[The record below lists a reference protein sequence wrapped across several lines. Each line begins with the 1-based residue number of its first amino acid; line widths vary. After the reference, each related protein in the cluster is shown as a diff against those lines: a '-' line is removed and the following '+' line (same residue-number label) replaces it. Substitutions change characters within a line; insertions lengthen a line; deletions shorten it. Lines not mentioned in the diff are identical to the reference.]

1 VNDAI
6 LITIALTLAG
16 MLAIFIGLRRNPL
29 GRVLREHDQAERLR
43 AAGTGDSLD
52 ALVASL
58 DALVAQQAAQNR
70 LGHHN
75 LAWPPPATPP
85 PRRRVLVYE
94 CGCKVRP
101 CAADE
106 ALLDVEAMATN
117 PEDTTP

>member
-1 VNDAI
+1 MNDAI
-6 LITIALTLAG
+6 LIVIALTLAG
-16 MLAIFIGLRRNPL
+16 MLAICLGLRRNPL

-52 ALVASL
+52 ALVA
-58 DALVAQQAAQNR
+58 QQAAQNR
-70 LGHHN
+70 LGHQS

-106 ALLDVEAMATN
+106 ALLDVEAMAATN

>member
-16 MLAIFIGLRRNPL
+16 MLAIFTGLRRNPL

-43 AAGTGDSLD
+43 ASGTGD
-52 ALVASL
+52 AL

-106 ALLDVEAMATN
+106 ALLDVEAMAAN